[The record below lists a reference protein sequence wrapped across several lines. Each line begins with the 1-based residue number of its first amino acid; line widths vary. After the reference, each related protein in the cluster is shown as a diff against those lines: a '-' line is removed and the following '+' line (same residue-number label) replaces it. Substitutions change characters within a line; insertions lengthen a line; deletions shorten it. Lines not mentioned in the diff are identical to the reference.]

1 MATTTYHEEYIN
13 INGIWQY
20 MLHYSKE
27 GNRNVLLMLHGGPG
41 APNSYIGYFL
51 EPYLNF
57 CNVVYYDQRG
67 AGKTQI
73 KSKTVIH
80 VDNKTNP
87 I

>member
-1 MATTTYHEEYIN
+1 
-13 INGIWQY
+13 